1 MKALLRIYQMASTLN
16 CTLLELYIA
25 NALPIMAL
33 SSNMTNKIQVSRPVC
48 SATAAGRVFGPL
60 KALYGNPLKAPTVRI
75 MAKKQSAL
83 QGTIALNRKAR
94 FDYLL
99 HERFEAGLV
108 LTGWEVKAL
117 RAGKAQLTD
126 TYVLL
131 KDGEAFLLGS
141 NITPLNTAS
150 THVNADPKRT
160 RKLLLHRKEIARLI
174 GATQQKG
181 QTCIP
186 MALFWKGNRVKCEIA
201 LATGKKEHDK
211 RAAIKEREWK
221 LDKQR
226 LMKDFNR

>member
-1 MKALLRIYQMASTLN
+1 M
-16 CTLLELYIA
+16 
-25 NALPIMAL
+25 
-33 SSNMTNKIQVSRPVC
+33 V
-48 SATAAGRVFGPL
+48 
-60 KALYGNPLKAPTVRI
+60 NPLRALTVRI
-75 MAKKQSAL
+75 MAKKQSAR

-94 FDYLL
+94 FEYLL

-108 LTGWEVKAL
+108 LTGWEVKSL

-186 MALFWKGNRVKCEIA
+186 LALFWKGNKVKCEIA

-211 RAAIKEREWK
+211 RATIKEREWK

>member
-1 MKALLRIYQMASTLN
+1 
-16 CTLLELYIA
+16 
-25 NALPIMAL
+25 
-33 SSNMTNKIQVSRPVC
+33 MTNKIQVSRPVC

-60 KALYGNPLKAPTVRI
+60 KALTVRIMAKKQSALQGTIALNRKARFDYLLHERFEALTVRI

-186 MALFWKGNRVKCEIA
+186 LALFWKGNKVKCEIA

-211 RAAIKEREWK
+211 RATIKEREWK